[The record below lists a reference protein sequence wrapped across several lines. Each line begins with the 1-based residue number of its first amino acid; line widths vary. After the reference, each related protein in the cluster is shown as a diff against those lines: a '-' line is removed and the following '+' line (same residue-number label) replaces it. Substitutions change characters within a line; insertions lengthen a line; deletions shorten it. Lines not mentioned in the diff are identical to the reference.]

1 MSFSGKVLTKAIS
14 DKAVKSD
21 GFRFLIVQANLGY
34 KPVERKSY
42 LTVLEELI
50 PSESLL
56 TKWKSRKI
64 NWSKFAFEY
73 KKELI
78 ANPKAQDKIHE
89 LQELVKQGQTIT
101 LLCYESEWRRDDC
114 HRSILSDVILN
125 RDVEYDG
132 HLDMTAAE
140 ILSYIPK
147 QKKLVDQE
155 VLEAQL
161 NLITEKSPEH
171 CYYCPKNNFE
181 DKAAYEKHM
190 VLRHPKKV
198 SYPSILDLITLN
210 IKAQGCPWEC

>member
-1 MSFSGKVLTKAIS
+1 MA
-14 DKAVKSD
+14 A
-21 GFRFLIVQANLGY
+21 
-34 KPVERKSY
+34 
-42 LTVLEELI
+42 
-50 PSESLL
+50 
-56 TKWKSRKI
+56 
-64 NWSKFAFEY
+64 
-73 KKELI
+73 
-78 ANPKAQDKIHE
+78 
-89 LQELVKQGQTIT
+89 
-101 LLCYESEWRRDDC
+101 DDC

-155 VLEAQL
+155 VLEAQF

-190 VLRHPKKV
+190 VLR
-198 SYPSILDLITLN
+198 ILSF
-210 IKAQGCPWEC
+210 QGFDNSEYQGTGLSLGMLSLKGNRVG